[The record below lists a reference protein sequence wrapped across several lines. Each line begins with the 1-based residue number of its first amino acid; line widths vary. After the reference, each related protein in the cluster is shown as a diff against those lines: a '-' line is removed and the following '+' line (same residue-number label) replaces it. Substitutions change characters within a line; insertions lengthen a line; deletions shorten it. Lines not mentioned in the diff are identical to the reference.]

1 VGLEDVLMPVIRAP
15 KTDHKQEPES
25 QQIEDHRREHA
36 QQFDGDDLRGNVL
49 ELEFDPSLDPPKPL
63 AQAVVHRLG
72 QVPNGWEIQSLRP
85 KAGVAVII
93 EVSGTDDSRLALFA
107 TAPCFARIKVF

>member
-1 VGLEDVLMPVIRAP
+1 MTAVRAP

-63 AQAVVHRLG
+63 SQAVVHRLG
-72 QVPNGWEIQSLRP
+72 QVPNGW
-85 KAGVAVII
+85 II